1 MSRVFRSIINA
12 RARLY
17 ESGWLKTHRLDQPVI
32 SVGNLTIGGTGKT
45 PLVITLA
52 GEFRD
57 LGYRPVVL
65 SRGYRRSGRGT
76 MVVSRGNGPMLGW
89 EESGD
94 EPFMIATRLPG
105 VAVVVGK
112 DRYEAGL
119 LAERERLG
127 DLFILDDGFQHRR
140 LAREVNIVTIDPEEW
155 AKGENLL
162 PIGRWREPK
171 SSLARA
177 HAACVQTSDR
187 VPAPELP
194 IPTFGIDTLNEGLFR
209 NQTPVSVDSLPP
221 EPVTAFA
228 GIAKPDDF
236 FEMLEG
242 MGIELAQ
249 KKSFP
254 DHYAYRPKDLAG
266 FGEGI
271 RITTE
276 KDAVRLSSGDFYFL
290 RISANIL
297 RLKELLELIL
307 EKIGSNKT

>member
-1 MSRVFRSIINA
+1 MSRVFRSIVNA
-12 RARLY
+12 RDRLY
-17 ESGWLKTHRLDQPVI
+17 TSGYLRTHRLHHPVI
-32 SVGNLTIGGTGKT
+32 SVGNLTTGGTGKT
-45 PLVITLA
+45 PLVIALA

-65 SRGYRRSGRGT
+65 SRGYRRSSRG
-76 MVVSRGNGPMLGW
+76 MVVVSRGAGPTLGW

-94 EPFMIATRLPG
+94 EPYMIALRLPG

-127 DLFILDDGFQHRR
+127 NLFILDDGFQHRR
-140 LAREVNIVTIDPEEW
+140 LAREVDIVTIDAEEW
-155 AKGENLL
+155 ANGEKLL
-162 PIGRWREPK
+162 PRGRWREPK
-171 SSLARA
+171 SSLERA
-177 HAACVQTSDR
+177 HVACVRTSDG
-187 VPAPELP
+187 VPVPELP
-194 IPTFGIDTLNEGLFR
+194 IQTFRVHTLNQGLFLSGK
-209 NQTPVSVDSLPP
+209 PVSVESLPH
-221 EPVTAFA
+221 EPVAAFA
-228 GIAKPDDF
+228 GIARPDDF

-242 MGIELAQ
+242 MGIELSQ

-254 DHYAYRPKDLAG
+254 DHHAYRPPDLADLG
-266 FGEGI
+266 KGI

-276 KDAVRLSSGDFYFL
+276 KDAVRLPPGDFYFL

-307 EKIGSNKT
+307 EKISSNKA

>member
-17 ESGWLKTHRLDQPVI
+17 ESGYLKTHHLDHPVI
-32 SVGNLTIGGTGKT
+32 SVGNLTVGGTGKT
-45 PLVITLA
+45 PLVIALA

-65 SRGYRRSGRGT
+65 SRGYRRSGRGAV
-76 MVVSRGNGPMLGW
+76 VVSRGEGPMLGW

-94 EPFMIATRLPG
+94 EPCMIAMRLPG
-105 VAVVVGK
+105 VALVVGK
-112 DRYEAGL
+112 DRYESGL

-140 LAREVNIVTIDPEEW
+140 LAREVDIVTIDAEEW

-162 PIGRWREPK
+162 PTGRWREPK
-171 SSLARA
+171 SSLERA
-177 HAACVQTSDR
+177 HVACVRTSSR
-187 VPAPELP
+187 APALDLP
-194 IPTFGIDTLNEGLFR
+194 IPTFGIETLNEGLVR
-209 NQTPVSVDSLPP
+209 NGKPASVESLPP
-221 EPVTAFA
+221 EPVAAFA
-228 GIAKPDDF
+228 GIARPDDF

-242 MGIELAQ
+242 MGIELTQ
-249 KKSFP
+249 KQSFP
-254 DHYAYRPKDLAG
+254 DHHAYRPKDLAG
-266 FGEGI
+266 LGKGI

-276 KDAVRLSSGDFYFL
+276 KDAVRLPHGDFYFL
-290 RISANIL
+290 RVSANIL

-307 EKIGSNKT
+307 EKISSSKA